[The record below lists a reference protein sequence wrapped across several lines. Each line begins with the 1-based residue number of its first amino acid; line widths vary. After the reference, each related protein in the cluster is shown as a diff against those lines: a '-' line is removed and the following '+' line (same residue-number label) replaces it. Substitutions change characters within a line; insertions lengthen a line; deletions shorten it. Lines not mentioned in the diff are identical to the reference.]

1 MSYPSLVQFVTVL
14 QTAIGP
20 ALLIS
25 GVGLLLL
32 TLVNRLNHVTDRTR
46 SLVEQMS
53 HPPREAHP
61 GRTAQLAILWRR
73 ARIIRLSIVFASVS
87 ALFAALLIV
96 TLFLSSLFGLEDSW
110 LIGLLF
116 IVAMVALI
124 GSLLCFIADI
134 NRSLRALKLEL
145 ERSGCTGL

>member
-1 MSYPSLVQFVTVL
+1 MTYHSLSQFVTVL

-46 SLVEQMS
+46 SLAEQV
-53 HPPREAHP
+53 HRHP
-61 GRTAQLAILWRR
+61 GDTHPGKAAQLDILWRR
-73 ARIIRLSIVFASVS
+73 AQVIRLSIVFACFS

-96 TLFLSSLFGLEDSW
+96 TLFVSALFGIEDSW
-110 LIGLLF
+110 LIGIMF
-116 IVAMVALI
+116 VIAMMALI
-124 GSLLCFIADI
+124 SSLLCFITDI

-145 ERSGCTGL
+145 ERGSA

>member
-1 MSYPSLVQFVTVL
+1 MPYPSLIQFVTVL

-46 SLVEQMS
+46 SLADQMN
-53 HPPREAHP
+53 RHP
-61 GRTAQLAILWRR
+61 GDASPGKTEQLAILWQR
-73 ARIIRLSIVFASVS
+73 AQVIRLSIVFASIS

-96 TLFLSSLFGLEDSW
+96 TLFLSTLFGIEDSW
-110 LIGLLF
+110 FIGLLF
-116 IVAMVALI
+116 VIAMTALI
-124 GSLLCFIADI
+124 SALLCFIADV

-145 ERSGCTGL
+145 ERSGCMGP

>member
-1 MSYPSLVQFVTVL
+1 MPFHPLSQFVTVL

-32 TLVNRLNHVTDRTR
+32 TLVNRLNHITDRTR
-46 SLVEQMS
+46 SLVDQL
-53 HPPREAHP
+53 HHQP
-61 GRTAQLAILWRR
+61 GTHGKVKAAQLAILWRR
-73 ARIIRLSIVFASVS
+73 ARLIRLSIVFASAS

-96 TLFLSSLFGLEDSW
+96 ILFLSSLFGIEDAW

-116 IVAMVALI
+116 VTAMAALI
-124 GSLLCFIADI
+124 LALLCFISDI
-134 NRSLRALKLEL
+134 NQSLKALRLEL
-145 ERSGCTGL
+145 EHAGCPEL